1 VSQGSILLVEPP
13 ENDRPLYAE
22 YLRDNGFSVTE
33 VDSTDAGLSA
43 AQAADLVITGVRVA
57 GSFDGIELVRR
68 LRGDDRTK
76 NKPLIVLTAC
86 EFEPDQSRAFAAG
99 CDVFLPKP
107 CLPDLLLAEARR
119 LIEEATHLREEATRL
134 RARATHVRERG
145 TAGRRMSEALRE
157 KSTALAKETRRL
169 TKATRR

>member
-1 VSQGSILLVEPP
+1 M
-13 ENDRPLYAE
+13 YAD
-22 YLRDNGFSVTE
+22 YLRDHGYSVTE

-76 NKPLIVLTAC
+76 DKPLIVLTAC
-86 EFEPDQSRAFAAG
+86 GFEPDQSRAFAAG

-107 CLPDLLLAEARR
+107 CLPEMLLAEARR
-119 LIEEATHLREEATRL
+119 LIEEATHLRAQSIQV
-134 RARATHVRERG
+134 RATGVEKQ
-145 TAGRRMSEALRE
+145 RMSKAILN
-157 KSTALAKETRRL
+157 KSTELVKRVRQRKHSL
-169 TKATRR
+169 R

>member
-1 VSQGSILLVEPP
+1 M
-13 ENDRPLYAE
+13 YAD
-22 YLRDNGFSVTE
+22 YLRDHGYSVTE

-76 NKPLIVLTAC
+76 DKPLIVLTAC
-86 EFEPDQSRAFAAG
+86 TFEPDQARAFAAG

-107 CLPDLLLAEARR
+107 CMPDLLLAEAQR
-119 LIEEATHLREEATRL
+119 LIEEAMRLREEATRL
-134 RARATHVRERG
+134 RARATHVRERH
-145 TAGRRMSEALRE
+145 GRPASFKDSPREIERPRDRDRAPRRQASLTPPRPNDLR
-157 KSTALAKETRRL
+157 TVL
-169 TKATRR
+169 